1 MTPSTPGKQ
10 QSTPGQHKPNP
21 IAAYFG
27 FGAGKPKPA
36 PVRELKKTTGRKK
49 TKVAARS
56 AKSPNKPT
64 PAEQQ
69 LNQPVAAHSFSGHFI
84 TFAIVLV
91 IVALTVYTPLTSF
104 IRQHNEIKTTEESI
118 AALQAE
124 QDSLNAQISWW
135 QDDNYVKQQAR
146 SRLFYVQPG
155 ETPYLVVGLDSASG
169 LADDTS
175 AAAKTAPED
184 AWTTKLWGSL
194 QLAAD
199 DTASPAANSEPS
211 PAASSE
217 PSEPAATAPSETVS
231 PAGSGSGTSTPS
243 AR

>member
-10 QSTPGQHKPNP
+10 QNTPGQHKPNP

-27 FGAGKPKPA
+27 FGVGKPKPT
-36 PVRELKKTTGRKK
+36 PVRELKKTAGRRKPK
-49 TKVAARS
+49 AAARS
-56 AKSPNKPT
+56 AKSPNKFT

-69 LNQPVAAHSFSGHFI
+69 LDQPVAAHSFSGHFI

-104 IRQHNEIKTTEESI
+104 IRQHNEIKTTQESI

-169 LADDTS
+169 LADGTS

-199 DTASPAANSEPS
+199 DTSTS
-211 PAASSE
+211 PAASSD
-217 PSEPAATAPSETVS
+217 PNPAASEPAATAPAETVN
-231 PAGSGSGTSTPS
+231 PASSGSATPTPS

>member
-1 MTPSTPGKQ
+1 MTPRTPGKQ

-27 FGAGKPKPA
+27 FGANKPKPT
-36 PVRELKKTTGRKK
+36 PVRELKKTAGRKK
-49 TKVAARS
+49 TKTATRPAQ
-56 AKSPNKPT
+56 SPTRPSPT
-64 PAEQQ
+64 EQQ
-69 LNQPVAAHSFSGHFI
+69 SDQPLAAHSFSVHFI

-124 QDSLNAQISWW
+124 QDSLNAQASWW
-135 QDDNYVKQQAR
+135 EDDNYVKQQAR
-146 SRLFYVQPG
+146 SRLFYVEPG
-155 ETPYLVVGLDSASG
+155 QTPYLVVGLDGTSA

-184 AWTTKLWGSL
+184 PWTTKLWGSF
-194 QLAAD
+194 QM
-199 DTASPAANSEPS
+199 ASGQDAPEPD
-211 PAASSE
+211 ASSG
-217 PSEPAATAPSETVS
+217 SEETEAVETLSPDVS
-231 PAGSGSGTSTPS
+231 ATPS
-243 AR
+243 G